1 MTTFL
6 LPKLIS
12 SHRSVAAWLPLAVLP
27 VAAGVL
33 TTGGPAWIQMWA
45 LAISIFSCLKWL
57 TFAMSSA
64 APEASLGRTAG
75 YLLLWTGMDAES
87 FSAQRVGRLAARSS
101 EWAWAVGQTA
111 IGVWILLGPAPSLVA
126 SHPLIAGWLTM
137 AGVVSVL
144 HFGVSHV
151 LSLAW
156 QAAGVNAQHIMHKP
170 LLSTSLADFW
180 GRRWNL
186 AFRDL
191 AHRFVFRPLAPLI
204 GGAWATMAVFLVSGL
219 IHDAVISLT
228 ARGGWGLPTLYFLI
242 QGLAVLLERSR
253 VGRRFGLGRGLLG
266 WLFAAVVVIGPVGL
280 LFHPPFITRVVL
292 PMLDAL
298 GGGVL

>member
-1 MTTFL
+1 MTTIVCTKPREL
-6 LPKLIS
+6 RWPTI
-12 SHRSVAAWLPLAVLP
+12 AWLPLAVLP
-27 VAAGVL
+27 VAAGWFAA
-33 TTGGPAWIQMWA
+33 GWPAWIRMWL
-45 LAISIFSCLKWL
+45 LAISIYAGFKWL
-57 TFAMSSA
+57 TFATAPA
-64 APEASLGRTAG
+64 AHEASLGSAVG

-87 FSAQRVGRLAARSS
+87 FFARRAERLPARRS

-111 IGVWILLGPAPSLVA
+111 VGVWILFGPASWLA
-126 SHPLIAGWLTM
+126 RAYPLAAGWLAM

-156 QAAGVNAQHIMHKP
+156 QAAGVQAQHIMHEP
-170 LLSTSLADFW
+170 LLATSLADFW

-191 AHRFVFRPLAPLI
+191 AHRFVLKPLVPTV
-204 GGAWATMAVFLVSGL
+204 GGAWAMMIVFLVSGL

-228 ARGGWGLPTLYFLI
+228 ARGGWGSPTLYFLI
-242 QGLAVLLERSR
+242 QGVAVLLERSR
-253 VGRRFGLGRGLLG
+253 VGRRVGLGRGLLG
-266 WLFAAVVVIGPVGL
+266 RFFAAVVVLGPVGL
-280 LFHPPFITRVVL
+280 LFHPSFVTRVVL

-298 GGGVL
+298 GGVS